1 MGANSNVDGRVRS
14 ANGSASSGRTCWS
27 LRKSNGDNSSVI
39 ASDNSQNVVVTA
51 INTFNDN
58 DDTVSISTDRESSFS
73 SVDRPSSVALMN
85 HNHQKTSSSSLSLA
99 TLDSSSS
106 TPSPVNSPGSVRRV
120 LTGSVNG
127 SSSMSTYS
135 SSTTN
140 GSRKP
145 RRPGAI
151 DNHPLLVTLPANL
164 AKVQSLTGE
173 GGRLRTDIL
182 EGRDFKVLPQTLW
195 NALQQWY
202 GAGVALPRQVIET
215 EKRLEL
221 ELYPLTLLLYRH
233 QQPVGG
239 IGNQAKA
246 IPPASGTPWSG
257 MAGMYGATALSTTIS
272 FVQNSGI
279 NPPKR
284 TLSFTAS
291 FSRKTRLLQVW
302 NFICQKM
309 RLVHQDTR
317 LDLLHPDDQSF
328 LVVLEEEEQTLEEA
342 GILDNSHV
350 LIETRNKDQ
359 TWPEEIATVVSS
371 SSGNSSGANSSEQ
384 QQRIRRAMSVSAQ
397 QKSEKGVTGLNNL
410 GNTCFMNAALQCV
423 SNTKPLTLYF
433 IKKMYMHEINRTN
446 PLGMKGH
453 IAKQYGDLITQMW
466 KGQCKTIAPFN
477 LRLTIGKYSP
487 RFSGFQQN
495 DSQELLAFLLDGL
508 HEDLNRVAEKPYVEL
523 KDSNNRPDIICAQEA
538 WENHLLRNK
547 SVIVD
552 LFHGQLKSAVRCRA
566 CNMESVRFDPFNY
579 LTLPLPMESYQ
590 LCDFIVVRQD
600 GKTPTRYAVLA
611 GTEDRILD
619 AKKKLCELVNGKE
632 PSLWK
637 LQPDNL
643 LLAESRASRVI
654 NIYQDNQ
661 RVKGTL
667 TNRPVY
673 AYEVSSPNS
682 DENGKD
688 GKGKGEEDEQI
699 KRILTSSKNQ
709 TTNSNSQVGSVGTS
723 SPASLLRPSSADS
736 AAMMMRPSHS
746 RQSSDSSSGSHNSGI
761 HGMPNNN
768 NNYNIHNNEGGH
780 LKDRF
785 LVAVHRKV
793 VRQESYFVAAQK
805 SHPILFGTPIV
816 IPISEGIT
824 HLELYKRVWA
834 MVARL
839 LSPLPP
845 VEGPNIYNHAQD
857 W

>member
-1 MGANSNVDGRVRS
+1 M
-14 ANGSASSGRTCWS
+14 
-27 LRKSNGDNSSVI
+27 
-39 ASDNSQNVVVTA
+39 
-51 INTFNDN
+51 
-58 DDTVSISTDRESSFS
+58 
-73 SVDRPSSVALMN
+73 
-85 HNHQKTSSSSLSLA
+85 
-99 TLDSSSS
+99 
-106 TPSPVNSPGSVRRV
+106 
-120 LTGSVNG
+120 
-127 SSSMSTYS
+127 
-135 SSTTN
+135 
-140 GSRKP
+140 
-145 RRPGAI
+145 
-151 DNHPLLVTLPANL
+151 
-164 AKVQSLTGE
+164 QSLTGE
-173 GGRLRTDIL
+173 GGRLRTDIV

-202 GAGVALPRQVIET
+202 GAGVALPRQIIET
-215 EKRLEL
+215 EKKLEL

-233 QQPVGG
+233 QQPVTSAGG
-239 IGNQAKA
+239 QITKV
-246 IPPASGTPWSG
+246 PPGAATPWAG

-272 FVQNSGI
+272 FVQSSGI
-279 NPPKR
+279 TPPKR
-284 TLSFTAS
+284 TLTFTAS
-291 FSRKTRLLQVW
+291 FSRKTRILQVW
-302 NFICQKM
+302 NFICQKV

-342 GILDNSHV
+342 GIMDNSHV

-371 SSGNSSGANSSEQ
+371 SGNTITGSNSAEQ

-433 IKKMYMHEINRTN
+433 MKKMYMHEINRTN

-453 IAKQYGDLITQMW
+453 IAKQYGDLIIQMW

-523 KDSNNRPDIICAQEA
+523 KDSNNRPDIVCAQEA

-547 SVIVD
+547 SIIVD

-579 LTLPLPMESYQ
+579 LTLPLPMESYL

-600 GKTPTRYAVLA
+600 GKTPTRYAILA
-611 GTEDRILD
+611 GTDDRILD
-619 AKKKLCELVNGKE
+619 AKRKLCELVNGRGAE
-632 PSLWK
+632 LWK
-637 LQPDNL
+637 LQPDNV
-643 LLAESRASRVI
+643 LLAESRQSRVT
-654 NIYQDNQ
+654 NVLHDNQ
-661 RVKGTL
+661 RVKGSFVS
-667 TNRPVY
+667 RPVY
-673 AYEVSSPNS
+673 AFEVCTPPA
-682 DENGKD
+682 DEAGKD
-688 GKGKGEEDEQI
+688 REGKIVEDEQI

-709 TTNSNSQVGSVGTS
+709 QQSNSNGSQGSS
-723 SPASLLRPSSADS
+723 SSSGAGSLLRPSSADS
-736 AAMMMRPSHS
+736 AAMLMRPSHS
-746 RQSSDSSSGSHNSGI
+746 RQSSDSSSGSHHSGPY
-761 HGMPNNN
+761 GLSNNN
-768 NNYNIHNNEGGH
+768 NSNSFNNNEGGH

-785 LVAVHRKV
+785 LIAVHRKV
-793 VRQESYFVAAQK
+793 MRQESYFLASQK
-805 SHPILFGTPIV
+805 SHPVLFGTPIV
-816 IPISEGIT
+816 IPVTEGIT

>member
-1 MGANSNVDGRVRS
+1 M
-14 ANGSASSGRTCWS
+14 
-27 LRKSNGDNSSVI
+27 
-39 ASDNSQNVVVTA
+39 
-51 INTFNDN
+51 
-58 DDTVSISTDRESSFS
+58 
-73 SVDRPSSVALMN
+73 
-85 HNHQKTSSSSLSLA
+85 
-99 TLDSSSS
+99 
-106 TPSPVNSPGSVRRV
+106 

-127 SSSMSTYS
+127 SSSISSNYS
-135 SSTTN
+135 STSVG

-151 DNHPLLVTLPANL
+151 DNFSLLVTPPTSLS
-164 AKVQSLTGE
+164 KIQSLTGE

-182 EGRDFKVLPQTLW
+182 EGRDFKLLPQTLW
-195 NALQQWY
+195 NAIQQWY

-215 EKRLEL
+215 EKKLEL

-233 QQPVGG
+233 QQPIGGSGGVGSHM
-239 IGNQAKA
+239 AKA
-246 IPPASGTPWSG
+246 IPSGSGTPWAG

-284 TLSFTAS
+284 SLAFTAS
-291 FSRKTRLLQVW
+291 FSRKTRILQVW
-302 NFICQKM
+302 NFICQKL

-371 SSGNSSGANSSEQ
+371 SSSGVSSSTTTSTEQ
-384 QQRIRRAMSVSAQ
+384 QQRIRRAMSISAQ

-433 IKKMYMHEINRTN
+433 MKKMYMHEINRTN

-453 IAKQYGDLITQMW
+453 IAKQYGDLIIQMW

-547 SVIVD
+547 SIIVD

-566 CNMESVRFDPFNY
+566 CNTESVRFDPFNY
-579 LTLPLPMESYQ
+579 LTLPLPMESYL

-600 GKTPTRYAVLA
+600 GKTPTRYAILA
-611 GTEDRILD
+611 GTDDRIID
-619 AKKKLCELVNGKE
+619 AKKKLCELVN
-632 PSLWK
+632 SRSSDMLWK
-637 LQPDNL
+637 LQAENL
-643 LLAESRASRVI
+643 LLAENRQSRVSVVF
-654 NIYQDNQ
+654 QDHQ
-661 RVKGTL
+661 RVKGSFVS
-667 TNRPVY
+667 RPVY
-673 AYEVSSPNS
+673 AYEVCGTG
-682 DENGKD
+682 EEGGK
-688 GKGKGEEDEQI
+688 GGEGKGEEDQQI
-699 KRILTSSKNQ
+699 KRILTSSKNLQ
-709 TTNSNSQVGSVGTS
+709 PSGAAQAAANGG
-723 SPASLLRPSSADS
+723 SLLRPSSADS
-736 AAMMMRPSHS
+736 AAMMLRPSHS
-746 RQSSDSSSGSHNSGI
+746 RQSSDSSSGSHHSGL
-761 HGMPNNN
+761 HGLSNNN
-768 NNYNIHNNEGGH
+768 NNNNVNQNEGGL

-785 LVAVHRKV
+785 LIAVHRKV
-793 VRQESYFVAAQK
+793 MRQESYFLASQK
-805 SHPILFGTPIV
+805 SQPMLFGTPIV
-816 IPISEGIT
+816 IPVTEGIT
-824 HLELYKRVWA
+824 HLDLYKRVWA